1 MASVIAVSEATTG
14 SMLKPVMNLMSSMAN
29 TLVGSTMAR
38 VSEEPTRL
46 KGRTWYLIAVSI
58 GISLM
63 TLGSTS
69 KYERLIEGTP
79 YWRRRHA
86 GAASLPRDPRLTSVV
101 PRPAPFDFLL
111 FGAGLS
117 CFREV

>member
-79 YWRRRHA
+79 YWRESTGGDLA
-86 GAASLPRDPRLTSVV
+86 LPEEPHLNHGV
-101 PRPAPFDFLL
+101 P
-111 FGAGLS
+111 
-117 CFREV
+117 

>member
-79 YWRRRHA
+79 YWREGTA
-86 GAASLPRDPRLTSVV
+86 GGCYVLQEPRLDNVV
-101 PRPAPFDFLL
+101 PH
-111 FGAGLS
+111 
-117 CFREV
+117 